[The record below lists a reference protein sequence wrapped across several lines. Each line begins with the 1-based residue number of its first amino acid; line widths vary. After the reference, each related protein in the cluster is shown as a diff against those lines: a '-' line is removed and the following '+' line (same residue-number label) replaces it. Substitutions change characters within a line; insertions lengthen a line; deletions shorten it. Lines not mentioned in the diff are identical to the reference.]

1 MSGGAEESAPEYPDM
16 ALCQDMHGLTVGIVV
31 DVASDPSIASS
42 SSPSSSALVES
53 LHALSKRVFERIGKD
68 LQNPTLYRQLVQ
80 TLQQEQQEG
89 GTGTEVAMETDDDD
103 EQEKKIRAAVLA
115 GMDVCTE
122 EDLNKMEEQHK
133 LHIKECEVDIFE
145 AKESAGDMEIMD
157 AYIQMAHFGAKSLD
171 LTHALQAY

>member
-1 MSGGAEESAPEYPDM
+1 
-16 ALCQDMHGLTVGIVV
+16 
-31 DVASDPSIASS
+31 
-42 SSPSSSALVES
+42 
-53 LHALSKRVFERIGKD
+53 
-68 LQNPTLYRQLVQ
+68 
-80 TLQQEQQEG
+80 
-89 GTGTEVAMETDDDD
+89 METDDDDDDD